1 MKRIRIIALILSLL
15 MLASVTIGCTNKE
28 NLDKSNKE
36 SNVENIDQEEN
47 IVQEEDEVEES
58 SFPVEVKD
66 KFGNTVIIEEEP
78 MKIVS
83 LAPSNTETLFA
94 LGLGH
99 RVVGV
104 TPFCDYPEEALAI
117 EKVGDYSG
125 NNLERIIELEPDLVL
140 VYGAG
145 DEEENRILREAG
157 IHVLG
162 FLSETMEDIIQDI
175 ETIGKAT
182 GRNEEARDIINSI
195 REKRDYVVE
204 KVKEAGEVSVF
215 YEIWHDP
222 LMGAGKGS
230 FMDELI
236 TLAGGNNIANDTD
249 GAYPQ
254 YDLEQLIE
262 RDPQVYLASKDTDDK
277 TIESIKTRPGYHA
290 ISAIK
295 NHRIYLFEGNEAN
308 LVSRP
313 GPRIGEALEVVAK
326 AIHPELFE

>member
-1 MKRIRIIALILSLL
+1 MKRFRIIALILALL
-15 MLASVTIGCTNKE
+15 MLISITVACSEKNDLDNDTNIEDINQKE
-28 NLDKSNKE
+28 NNEL
-36 SNVENIDQEEN
+36 VEND
-47 IVQEEDEVEES
+47 D
-58 SFPVEVKD
+58 FPVEVED
-66 KFGNTVIIEEEP
+66 KFGNKEVLDKEP
-78 MKIVS
+78 MRIIS
-83 LAPSNTETLFA
+83 LAPSNTEILFA
-94 LGLGH
+94 LGLGD

-104 TPFCDYPEEALAI
+104 TSFCDYPEEAKSKEI
-117 EKVGDYSG
+117 VGDYSG
-125 NNLERIIELEPDLVL
+125 HNLERIIELEPDLVL
-140 VYGAG
+140 VYGPG

-277 TIESIKTRPGYHA
+277 TIESIKTRPGYDA

>member
-1 MKRIRIIALILSLL
+1 MKRFRIIALILSLL
-15 MLASVTIGCTNKE
+15 MLMTITIGCTEK
-28 NLDKSNKE
+28 KE
-36 SNVENIDQEEN
+36 SDNELKVEDIEQVEDIDQLEDEAVENKN
-47 IVQEEDEVEES
+47 
-58 SFPVEVKD
+58 FPVEVQD
-66 KFGNTVIIEEEP
+66 KFGNTEIIEEEP
-78 MKIVS
+78 MTIIS

-94 LGLGH
+94 LGLGD

-104 TPFCDYPEEALAI
+104 TPFCDYPEEAQTK

-125 NNLERIIELEPDLVL
+125 NNLERIIELEPDLIL
-140 VYGAG
+140 VYGPG

-157 IHVLG
+157 IKVLG
-162 FLSETMEDIIQDI
+162 FLSETMDDIMKDI

-182 GRNEEARDIINSI
+182 GRNEKAADIINSI
-195 REKRDYVVE
+195 KEKRDYILE
-204 KVKEAGEVSVF
+204 KVKDAEEVTVF

-236 TLAGGNNIANDTD
+236 TLAGGKNIAYDTD

-262 RDPQVYLASKDTDDK
+262 RDPQVYLASKDSEDK
-277 TIESIKTRPGYHA
+277 TIESIKLRPGYDA

-295 NHRIYLFEGNEAN
+295 NDRIYLFKGNEAN